1 MDEKEQFIKKQNS
14 RLEKLQNDLD
24 AAKMEILSLKEQKDG
39 LKQKIRGLQI
49 EMKKM
54 MNSEKNGK

>member
-24 AAKMEILSLKEQKDG
+24 AAKLEILSLKERKDR

-49 EMKKM
+49 
-54 MNSEKNGK
+54 